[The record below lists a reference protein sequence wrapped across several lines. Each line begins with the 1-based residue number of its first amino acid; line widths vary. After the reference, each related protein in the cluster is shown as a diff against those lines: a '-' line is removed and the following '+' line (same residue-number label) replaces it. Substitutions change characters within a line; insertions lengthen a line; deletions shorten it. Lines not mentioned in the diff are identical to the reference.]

1 MNIFQRLITGIDRL
15 QQKHPVLGLPIAVV
29 KRFAE
34 NDASHQAA
42 LITYYGFLSLFPL
55 LLVFTSVVQLVS
67 QGNQSFYQT
76 VMNGINSY
84 FPVIGDQLSRNIA
97 SSTKSGVALL
107 IGLLVT
113 LYGARG
119 GADAFRTALNHLW
132 HVPKNQRAGFPKNI
146 LLSFA
151 SLLIGGVGLTSAAI
165 LSASATGLGRS
176 VVFKVVAP
184 IGALIIL
191 TPTFYWLFRINI
203 PRYLGKRNILIMAV
217 SASIVVLGVQNMGS
231 YLVTRQLRTLSPL
244 YGTFAIVL
252 GLLFWI
258 YLQAMLVLYVVQI
271 RIVRS
276 RNLWP
281 RSISGKQLTDADQRL
296 IKHRSV
302 TS

>member
-1 MNIFQRLITGIDRL
+1 MNVIQRLIAGIDRL
-15 QQKHPVLGLPIAVV
+15 QQKHPVLGLPIGVI

-76 VMNGINSY
+76 VMDGVNSY

-97 SSTKSGVALL
+97 TSTKSGPALAV
-107 IGLLVT
+107 GLLVA

-119 GADAFRTALNHLW
+119 GADAFRTSLNHLW
-132 HVPKNQRAGFPKNI
+132 HVPKKKRAGFPKNI
-146 LLSFA
+146 LLSVV
-151 SLLIGGVGLTSAAI
+151 SLFVGGLGLTMAAV
-165 LSASATGLGRS
+165 LSASAAGLGRS
-176 VVFKVVAP
+176 IIFKLLA
-184 IGALIIL
+184 IFGALIIL
-191 TPTFYWLFRINI
+191 TPTFYWLFRINL
-203 PRYLGKRNILIMAV
+203 PRSLGKRNLMIMAIW
-217 SASIVVLGVQNMGS
+217 ASLVVLIVQNMGS

-281 RSISGKQLTDADQRL
+281 RSISGQHLTEADKRL
-296 IKHRSV
+296 LGM
-302 TS
+302 